1 MLILNIDD
9 DEDDGFIFMEAV
21 REINPAI
28 TCLFISTGRE
38 AIQLLSNDLGM
49 LPDYIFLDI
58 NMPGMNGREC
68 LVQLRKME
76 KLKDVSVVMFS
87 TAIPDWE
94 RPRYNDLNAECFQ
107 KPTDFTSLKV
117 TLKKIIGLH

>member
-9 DEDDGFIFMEAV
+9 DADDGFIFMEAV

-28 TCLFISTGRE
+28 TCLFISNGRE

-58 NMPGMNGREC
+58 NMPGMNGKEC
-68 LVQLRKME
+68 LVQLRKMKRLQE
-76 KLKDVSVVMFS
+76 VCIVMFS
-87 TAIPDWE
+87 TAIPDWD
-94 RPRYNDLNAECFQ
+94 RPKYNELNAECFQ
-107 KPTDFTSLKV
+107 KPADFQSLKT
-117 TLKKIIGLH
+117 TLKKIIGDY